1 MTLKE
6 LIIDYRKTHTLS
18 QRQFAVMCGVSN
30 GYISMLEKGVNPNT
44 KEPIIPALPTLKK
57 LADGMGMMVNELIA
71 AAEDMPVDLTASDEE
86 EILNGDDI
94 YSEKEI
100 ELIRAYRKA
109 SPDDQQIVD
118 LTLKK
123 YIVQPC
129 ATEAPTRAS

>member
-6 LIIDYRKTHTLS
+6 LILDYRKAHDLS
-18 QRQFAVMCGVSN
+18 QRQFATKCGVSN

-57 LADGMGMMVNELIA
+57 LADGMDMLVNELIA
-71 AAEDMPVDLTASDEE
+71 MAEDMPVDLRESDEE
-86 EILNGDDI
+86 ELSNGDDI

-100 ELIRAYRKA
+100 DLIRAYRKA
-109 SPDDQQIVD
+109 SPDDRQIVD

-123 YIVQPC
+123 YLIQPC
-129 ATEAPTRAS
+129 STEAPTKAS